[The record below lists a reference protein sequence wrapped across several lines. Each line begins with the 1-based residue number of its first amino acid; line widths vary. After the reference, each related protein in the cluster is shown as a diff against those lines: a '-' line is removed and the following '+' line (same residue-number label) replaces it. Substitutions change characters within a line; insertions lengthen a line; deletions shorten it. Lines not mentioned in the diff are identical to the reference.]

1 MTKQLLLVIISVIT
15 AFVIFEVILRLIG
28 FSFPYYMRIDPVTGF
43 SLRPEAEGY
52 WGNEGRSH
60 FKVNQDGFRDE
71 SHSKEKPGD
80 VTRIAVIGDSY
91 TEARQVD
98 IDNAYWSVMENEL
111 NTCANNKIEVLN
123 FGMSGF
129 STAQEYLL
137 LKHRVWDYQPD
148 IVLLSFLSGNDVRE
162 NSKALNNVHN
172 IPYFFLDGSELKLD
186 ESFKDTKEFKSSQ
199 KYLYQGSHLVVNNFR
214 TMQMINKIKIS
225 KRNQRL
231 MKELDIEKEDEDAK
245 KSDPGLDTEIY
256 SDPPAP
262 EWEEAWKVT
271 EGIIKKMNEEVKS
284 HEAEFVI
291 ATLTNGIQ
299 VAPENKSDL
308 NYPERRIGK
317 LGESIN
323 VPVITLAP
331 KFLEYAKVN
340 DAYLHGFDDSGEGHW
355 NVEGNRLAGELI
367 AKEMCMLIDNE

>member
-1 MTKQLLLVIISVIT
+1 MRKQLLLIIISVTI
-15 AFVIFEVILRLIG
+15 AVLIFEIILRLVG

-52 WGNEGRSH
+52 WQDEGKAH
-60 FKVNQDGFRDE
+60 FKVNHDGFRDKLY
-71 SHSKEKPGD
+71 SKEKADG
-80 VTRIAVIGDSY
+80 VIRVAVLGDSY
-91 TEARQVD
+91 TEARHVNAK
-98 IDNAYWSVMENEL
+98 NAYWSIMENEL
-111 NTCANNKIEVLN
+111 NTCAGKEIEVLN

-137 LKHRVWDYQPD
+137 LKHIVWDYQPD

-199 KYLYQGSHLVVNNFR
+199 KFLYQGSHLIVNNFR

-225 KRNQRL
+225 ARNQRL
-231 MKELDIEKEDEDAK
+231 MKELGINKEDEDAK
-245 KSDPGLDTEIY
+245 RGDPGLDTEIY

-262 EWEEAWKVT
+262 EWEEAWRIT
-271 EGIIKKMNEEVKS
+271 EEIIKKMNEEVKS
-284 HEAEFVI
+284 HNSKFVI
-291 ATLTNGIQ
+291 VTLTNGVQ
-299 VAPENKSDL
+299 VKPENKADL

-331 KFLEYAKVN
+331 KFLTYAKTN
-340 DAYLHGFDDSGEGHW
+340 NTYLHGFDDSGEGHW

-367 AKEMCMLIDNE
+367 AKEMCNILY